1 LENINRQF
9 EIAKN
14 VTAEFNCYSI
24 ILLEWTPMCDRPLSD
39 FSDNTL

>member
-9 EIAKN
+9 EIAQD

-24 ILLEWTPMCDRPLSD
+24 ILLEWSSMCGRHLSD
-39 FSDNTL
+39 ASDNML